1 MDDDGEFSCA
11 RHICITIEWQFD
23 VKHCTSATDTNAIWS
38 KIYKLSSALVIIKF
52 EYFPLSNVSVHQ
64 LHSRCR
70 ANVFIFP
77 FVTWSW
83 SAINVV
89 CMADVCMPMHFGWNK
104 ISWCRI
110 LENCFR
116 VTTIPESSTIENT
129 HEFAATWSTGLRS
142 MTFRLSFTSFV
153 VRNITHRILIKIE
166 WVAECWVSLVDQFKQ
181 HEL

>member
-1 MDDDGEFSCA
+1 MDDDGEFPFVRT

-23 VKHCTSATDTNAIWS
+23 GKHCTSATDTNAIWC
-38 KIYKLSSALVIIKF
+38 KLYKLSSVLVIIKF
-52 EYFPLSNVSVHQ
+52 EYFPLSTVPV

-70 ANVFIFP
+70 GSVFIFP

-89 CMADVCMPMHFGWNK
+89 CMADVCVSMHFGLSE

-116 VTTIPESSTIENT
+116 VTTISKSSTIENT
-129 HEFAATWSTGLRS
+129 YEFATT
-142 MTFRLSFTSFV
+142 
-153 VRNITHRILIKIE
+153 
-166 WVAECWVSLVDQFKQ
+166 
-181 HEL
+181 